1 MTYRQFRNWCNDRAA
16 DGCWGFKE
24 ASLCCYVITEIQ
36 KLPFWKREKA
46 WSGEE
51 KFLVN
56 NIINP
61 INEMIEKVNKAN
73 EIIEK
78 ENQKLK
84 EERDNGTD

>member
-1 MTYRQFRNWCNDRAA
+1 MTYRQFSKWCNDRAA

-46 WSGEE
+46 WRGEE
-51 KFLVN
+51 EFLVN
-56 NIINP
+56 NVINP

>member
-1 MTYRQFRNWCNDRAA
+1 MTYKQFSKWCNDRAA

-46 WSGEE
+46 WKGEE
-51 KFLVN
+51 EFIVN

-61 INEMIEKVNKAN
+61 INEMIRAYEESLK
-73 EIIEK
+73 IIEK
-78 ENQKLK
+78 EEKK
-84 EERDNGTD
+84 RRD